1 MAVIRE
7 IKKAKKTKFNCIFN
21 YLQYKNCFG
30 KANKMNVYCNR
41 SLKSVFQN
49 HINDVTLTKHRK
61 RILED
66 RFLKEVITYE
76 TKSKVA
82 EFFYLFFS
90 IFVTIA
96 TIILPAL
103 LSIQEVSYSD
113 DQQTD
118 KEFKT
123 RIYWSTWV
131 ISLLVTISNGLVQFL
146 NLHTQYITF
155 SQTREK
161 LLSIGWSYFEL
172 AGPFRNGTHES
183 RFLDFMEAIDM
194 ILKNQI
200 NQEMKFITGTKE
212 ENKNG
217 KNKEPKED
225 TFTITGNYLENPDV
239 KENLEDTN
247 LDQRARSRIK
257 RKSINQKNIDKQ
269 NKRQRDEES
278 GEVRLVITPKNRNE
292 DKHKLSIV

>member
-1 MAVIRE
+1 
-7 IKKAKKTKFNCIFN
+7 
-21 YLQYKNCFG
+21 
-30 KANKMNVYCNR
+30 MNTYCNC
-41 SLKSVFQN
+41 SLKSIFQN
-49 HINDVTLTKHRK
+49 HIDDISLTPHRK
-61 RILED
+61 RILQD
-66 RFLKEVITYE
+66 RFLKQVITYE

-103 LSIQEVSYSD
+103 LSIQEVSYSE
-113 DQQTD
+113 DQETD

-123 RIYWSTWV
+123 RIYWATWV

-146 NLHTQYITF
+146 NLHTQFITF

-183 RFLDFMEAIDM
+183 KFLDFMEAIDM

-212 ENKNG
+212 ENENG
-217 KNKEPKED
+217 KKKESVDD
-225 TFTITGNYLENPDV
+225 TFAIDPQILNNDSPKKLDTDLEKFPFTLENN
-239 KENLEDTN
+239 KNENENNKPKYQKLENYNGFKTE
-247 LDQRARSRIK
+247 K
-257 RKSINQKNIDKQ
+257 K
-269 NKRQRDEES
+269 EES
-278 GEVRLVITPKNRNE
+278 GDVRLVITPKKLKHNE
-292 DKHKLSIV
+292 QKFSVI

>member
-1 MAVIRE
+1 
-7 IKKAKKTKFNCIFN
+7 
-21 YLQYKNCFG
+21 
-30 KANKMNVYCNR
+30 MNTYCNC
-41 SLKSVFQN
+41 SLKSIFQN
-49 HINDVTLTKHRK
+49 HIDDISLTPHRK
-61 RILED
+61 RILQD
-66 RFLKEVITYE
+66 RFLKQVITYE

-113 DQQTD
+113 DQETD

-123 RIYWSTWV
+123 RIYWATWV

-146 NLHTQYITF
+146 NLHTQFITF

-183 RFLDFMEAIDM
+183 KFLDFMEAIDM

-212 ENKNG
+212 ENENG
-217 KNKEPKED
+217 KKKDSVDD
-225 TFTITGNYLENPDV
+225 TFAIETSLSNNNSPKKLDTELEKIAFPFENYEN
-239 KENLEDTN
+239 KNLKPKYQN
-247 LDQRARSRIK
+247 M
-257 RKSINQKNIDKQ
+257 KNYDGFKTE
-269 NKRQRDEES
+269 KKEES
-278 GEVRLVITPKNRNE
+278 GDVRLVITPKKL
-292 DKHKLSIV
+292 KHTEQKFSVI

>member
-1 MAVIRE
+1 
-7 IKKAKKTKFNCIFN
+7 
-21 YLQYKNCFG
+21 
-30 KANKMNVYCNR
+30 MNTYCNC
-41 SLKSVFQN
+41 SLKSIFQN
-49 HINDVTLTKHRK
+49 HIDDISLTSHRK
-61 RILED
+61 RILQD
-66 RFLKEVITYE
+66 RFLKQVIIYE

>member
-1 MAVIRE
+1 
-7 IKKAKKTKFNCIFN
+7 
-21 YLQYKNCFG
+21 
-30 KANKMNVYCNR
+30 MNVFCNC
-41 SLKSVFQN
+41 SLKSLFQN
-49 HINDVTLTKHRK
+49 HINDIKLSPHRK
-61 RILED
+61 RIIED
-66 RFLKEVITYE
+66 RFLKEVIRYE
-76 TKSKVA
+76 MKSKIT

-113 DQQTD
+113 DKETD

-183 RFLDFMEAIDM
+183 KFLDFMEAIDM

-200 NQEMKFITGTKE
+200 NQEMKFISGNSDENSKGKKKE
-212 ENKNG
+212 SLDETFNLPNRTLG
-217 KNKEPKED
+217 NQD
-225 TFTITGNYLENPDV
+225 TQ
-239 KENLEDTN
+239 NLN
-247 LDQRARSRIK
+247 LNIDQ
-257 RKSINQKNIDKQ
+257 NQKNK
-269 NKRQRDEES
+269 KEEFE
-278 GEVRLVITPKNRNE
+278 EVQLEIIPKNETEYR
-292 DKHKLSIV
+292 HKFSIL

>member
-1 MAVIRE
+1 
-7 IKKAKKTKFNCIFN
+7 
-21 YLQYKNCFG
+21 
-30 KANKMNVYCNR
+30 MNVYCNC
-41 SLKSVFQN
+41 SLKNVFQN
-49 HINDVTLTKHRK
+49 HINDITLTKHRK

-113 DQQTD
+113 DQETD

-123 RIYWSTWV
+123 RIYWATWV

-172 AGPFRNGTHES
+172 AGPFRNGSHES
-183 RFLDFMEAIDM
+183 KFLDFMEAINM

-200 NQEMKFITGTKE
+200 NQEMKFITGNKE
-212 ENKNG
+212 ENENG
-217 KNKEPKED
+217 KKKEPVKD
-225 TFTITGNYLENPDV
+225 TFSLPNNLLENPDV
-239 KENLEDTN
+239 KAKTEETN
-247 LDQRARSRIK
+247 LDLESNSRIK
-257 RKSINQKNIDKQ
+257 RKSINQKNKNPQ
-269 NKRQRDEES
+269 NERQKDDEF
-278 GEVRLVITPKNRNE
+278 GEVRLEITPKNRNQ

>member
-1 MAVIRE
+1 
-7 IKKAKKTKFNCIFN
+7 
-21 YLQYKNCFG
+21 
-30 KANKMNVYCNR
+30 MNVYCNCC
-41 SLKSVFQN
+41 LKSLFQN
-49 HINDVTLTKHRK
+49 HINDITLSPYRK

-76 TKSKVA
+76 MKSKIA

-103 LSIQEVSYSD
+103 LSIQEVSYSED
-113 DQQTD
+113 KETD

-172 AGPFRNGTHES
+172 AGPFRDGTHES
-183 RFLDFMEAIDM
+183 KFLDFMEAIDM

-200 NQEMKFITGTKE
+200 NQEMKFISGNSEEKDKGKKKEPVEDTFALSVNSNEIEDYPISNLETKKSQLPLE
-212 ENKNG
+212 EI
-217 KNKEPKED
+217 KNKENHSK
-225 TFTITGNYLENPDV
+225 
-239 KENLEDTN
+239 KRRKKSNLN
-247 LDQRARSRIK
+247 SHLD
-257 RKSINQKNIDKQ
+257 KNIKN
-269 NKRQRDEES
+269 NKNMIEKES
-278 GEVRLVITPKNRNE
+278 GEVRLVITPKKE
-292 DKHKLSIV
+292 ADVGQKFSVL

>member
-1 MAVIRE
+1 
-7 IKKAKKTKFNCIFN
+7 
-21 YLQYKNCFG
+21 
-30 KANKMNVYCNR
+30 MNVFCNC
-41 SLKSVFQN
+41 SLKSLFQN
-49 HINDVTLTKHRK
+49 HINDIKLSPHRK
-61 RILED
+61 RIIED

-76 TKSKVA
+76 MKSKIS

-103 LSIQEVSYSD
+103 LSIQEVSYSED
-113 DQQTD
+113 NETD

-123 RIYWSTWV
+123 RIFWSTWV
-131 ISLLVTISNGLVQFL
+131 ISILVTISNGLVQFL

-183 RFLDFMEAIDM
+183 KFLDFMEAIDI

-200 NQEMKFITGTKE
+200 NQEMKFISGNRE
-212 ENKNG
+212 ENENG
-217 KNKEPKED
+217 GKKKPVED
-225 TFTITGNYLENPDV
+225 TFSTACHTLENHV
-239 KENLEDTN
+239 YNCNHEDTN
-247 LDQRARSRIK
+247 LSAK
-257 RKSINQKNIDKQ
+257 NTKVKTNVERKSINHDNIDI
-269 NKRQRDEES
+269 ES
-278 GEVRLVITPKNRNE
+278 GEVMLEITPKNKTE
-292 DKHKLSIV
+292 YKHKFSII

>member
-1 MAVIRE
+1 
-7 IKKAKKTKFNCIFN
+7 
-21 YLQYKNCFG
+21 
-30 KANKMNVYCNR
+30 MNVYCTCN
-41 SLKSVFQN
+41 LKTVFQN
-49 HINDVTLTKHRK
+49 HINDITLTKHRK

-96 TIILPAL
+96 TIILPGL

-113 DQQTD
+113 DQETD
-118 KEFKT
+118 KDFKT
-123 RIYWSTWV
+123 RIYWATWV

-161 LLSIGWSYFEL
+161 LLSMGWSYFEL

-200 NQEMKFITGTKE
+200 NQEMKFITGKKE
-212 ENKNG
+212 ENENVK
-217 KNKEPKED
+217 KKEPIED
-225 TFTITGNYLENPDV
+225 TFSMPGNILENPNV
-239 KENLEDTN
+239 KAKTEDTN
-247 LDQRARSRIK
+247 LDQKSSSSIK
-257 RKSINQKNIDKQ
+257 RKSINQKKIDRQ
-269 NKRQRDEES
+269 NKRQKDEES
-278 GEVRLVITPKNRNE
+278 GEVRLVITPKNINQ

>member
-1 MAVIRE
+1 
-7 IKKAKKTKFNCIFN
+7 
-21 YLQYKNCFG
+21 
-30 KANKMNVYCNR
+30 
-41 SLKSVFQN
+41 
-49 HINDVTLTKHRK
+49 
-61 RILED
+61 
-66 RFLKEVITYE
+66 
-76 TKSKVA
+76 
-82 EFFYLFFS
+82 
-90 IFVTIA
+90 
-96 TIILPAL
+96 
-103 LSIQEVSYSD
+103 
-113 DQQTD
+113 
-118 KEFKT
+118 
-123 RIYWSTWV
+123 
-131 ISLLVTISNGLVQFL
+131 
-146 NLHTQYITF
+146 
-155 SQTREK
+155 
-161 LLSIGWSYFEL
+161 
-172 AGPFRNGTHES
+172 FRNGTHES